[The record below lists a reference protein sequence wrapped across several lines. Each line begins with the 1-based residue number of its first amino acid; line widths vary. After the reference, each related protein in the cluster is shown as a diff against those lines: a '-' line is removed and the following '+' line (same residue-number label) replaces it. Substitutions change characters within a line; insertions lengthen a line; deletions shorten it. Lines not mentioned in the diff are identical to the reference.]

1 MTDGGSKSIGAIGDD
16 AAVMVHVRE
25 LGASRL
31 AGEPRGGPRVTAIL
45 CFLAF
50 VAVANAVSGGL
61 LAVCAGH
68 PRFHADH
75 LLVEFGLAVLLSVWG
90 LARVHKQRKQETTRP
105 FVPARQGRS
114 ELEAGSSAP
123 CSSAP
128 CSSAPCSSAP
138 CSSAP
143 CSSAR
148 ATRRAS
154 SRLQW
159 ARWALTIGLGAL
171 AAITVASQW
180 GTLRSG
186 VEQLSDLHWRNL
198 RWAVYAEALSLIA
211 LAQLTR
217 LLLVTGGVRL
227 RLGSV
232 LGLTVASNAMTLTL
246 PGGPALG
253 ATFSFDQLRR
263 RGVRAALSAY
273 ALVVTLVFTF
283 VALVMIA
290 LVGIDLAGSVGPAAP
305 FRVVATVAMVL
316 LGSLGVGC
324 ALVVRRP
331 RCRARLAR
339 PLERLSRRPRCSG
352 VVERLREWVGE
363 LASVRLSALTLFR
376 CLAVAILNWICDC
389 GCLVF
394 SILAV
399 GGHVPWQAVLAAY
412 GLTQLAASLPITPG
426 GIGVVE
432 ATLSVLLIAYHMPAP
447 TAVAAVILYRIL
459 SFWILV
465 PVGWATV
472 GALLAVQRRS
482 RTRAAGGPRGT
493 ALTSAPATAA

>member
-1 MTDGGSKSIGAIGDD
+1 MFSWDLSYAADTPALVGCADADGGSKSIGARGDPT
-16 AAVMVHVRE
+16 VMVHSRE
-25 LGASRL
+25 LGGSRP
-31 AGEPRGGPRVTAIL
+31 AGAPRGGPRLTAIL

-50 VAVANAVSGGL
+50 VAVANALSGGL
-61 LAVCAGH
+61 LAVCAGR

-75 LLVEFGLAVLLSVWG
+75 LLVEVGLAVLLSVWG
-90 LARVHKQRKQETTRP
+90 LARVRKQCKQEATRP

-114 ELEAGSSAP
+114 ELEAGSSP
-123 CSSAP
+123 
-128 CSSAPCSSAP
+128 
-138 CSSAP
+138 
-143 CSSAR
+143 R
-148 ATRRAS
+148 ASWRGS

-159 ARWALTIGLGAL
+159 ARWALTIGLVAL
-171 AAITVASQW
+171 AVVTIASQW

-186 VEQLSDLHWRNL
+186 VEQLSHLHWRNL
-198 RWAVYAEALSLIA
+198 RWAVYAETLSLIA

-217 LLLVTGGVRL
+217 LLLATGGVRL
-227 RLGSV
+227 RLDSV
-232 LGLTVASNAMTLTL
+232 LGLTVASNAMALTL

-283 VALVMIA
+283 VALVLIA

-324 ALVVRRP
+324 ALVLRRP
-331 RCRARLAR
+331 RLRARLER
-339 PLERLSRRPRCSG
+339 QLERLSRRPRCRG
-352 VVERLREWVGE
+352 AIERLGEWVGE

-447 TAVAAVILYRIL
+447 TAVAAVILYRII

-482 RTRAAGGPRGT
+482 RNRAARGPRG
-493 ALTSAPATAA
+493 ASVAGAPATAA